1 MNDFIKPYFKYAQ
14 FTGRADRKE
23 FWYFVLFY
31 VVVSAI
37 LTVLD
42 GALFTGGRAYSTS
55 GVWTYSTSGPLASIF
70 GIASFIPGLAVSI
83 RRLHDVGKSGW
94 YVLLNLIPL
103 VGWIIMIFF
112 YAQKGEPQTNVYGEP
127 PEGSLPV

>member
-31 VVVSAI
+31 LIVSAV

-42 GALFTGGRAYSTS
+42 GMLFGGGQVAS
-55 GVWTYSTSGPLASIF
+55 GAGMLGYSTSGPLAAIF
-70 GIASFIPGLAVSI
+70 GIGSLIPSLAVAV
-83 RRLHDVGKSGW
+83 RRLHDTGKSGW
-94 YVLLNLIPL
+94 FLLLWLIP
-103 VGWIIMIFF
+103 VIGWIILIVF
-112 YAQKGEPQTNVYGEP
+112 YAQKGQPEANAHGEP
-127 PEGSLPV
+127 PEGSRAG